1 MNRLGEAALQTSERG
16 RPWLRLARPLF
27 LFARAPRGRAG
38 LPGEHLIHLS
48 RSRPI
53 KPAGARFVREER
65 GQEIVEFALASFVF
79 LMTIFGTLEFGLAVW
94 RYNMVSNLAQ
104 EGARWAS
111 VRGSTSLAPAS
122 AGDVLTY
129 LNTRSTGLTI
139 NVTTTPDP
147 STLMPGETLSVQV
160 QTTFA
165 PLTQL
170 IPLTTM
176 TLQSTAK
183 MVVAR

>member
-1 MNRLGEAALQTSERG
+1 MNMPVEAAPQISEHG
-16 RPWLRLARPLF
+16 QLWLRLARSLF

-38 LPGEHLIHLS
+38 LPGTHSS
-48 RSRPI
+48 RSQPV
-53 KPAGARFVREER
+53 KPAGALFVRDER

-129 LNTRSTGLTI
+129 LNTRSTGMTI

-147 STLMPGETLSVQV
+147 STLMPGETVSVQV